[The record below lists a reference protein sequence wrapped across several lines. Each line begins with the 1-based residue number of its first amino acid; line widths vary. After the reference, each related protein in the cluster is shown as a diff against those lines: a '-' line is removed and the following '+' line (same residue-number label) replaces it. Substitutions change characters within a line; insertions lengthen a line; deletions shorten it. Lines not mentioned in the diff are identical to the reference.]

1 MEERKEEEGLRTVII
16 TGLSGAGRTL
26 AMRCFEDSGYFC
38 IDNLPS
44 SLILDLLDICSLP
57 GSKIDKLA
65 LVLDVRGRYF
75 FDQLPNILR
84 DLKEKNIDYQ
94 ILFLWA
100 DDETLV
106 KRFKET
112 RRTHPLVKNA
122 DVSEGI
128 RIEKERMKFLRDVA
142 DIVIDTSHLTPMEL
156 KNRINNTI
164 ILGLER
170 ERMQIQ
176 VVSFGYSLGIPQD
189 ADLVMD
195 VRFLPNPNYVES
207 LRLKSGLD
215 KEVYDFV
222 MSKKETERFLKI
234 FSKLLSYT
242 IPNYILEGKNYL
254 KIAIGC
260 TGGRHRSIVIARE
273 IFNFLK
279 EEGYE
284 TTINHRE
291 LK

>member
-1 MEERKEEEGLRTVII
+1 
-16 TGLSGAGRTL
+16 
-26 AMRCFEDSGYFC
+26 MRCFEDAGYFC

-44 SLILDLLDICSLP
+44 SLFLDLINICSLP

-65 LVLDVRGRYF
+65 LVIDVRSRDF
-75 FDQLPNILR
+75 FDQLPNVLK
-84 DLKEKNIDYQ
+84 DLNKKNIDYQ

-100 DDETLV
+100 GDETLV

-122 DVSEGI
+122 NVLKGI

-164 ILGLER
+164 ISGLER

-176 VVSFGYSLGIPQD
+176 VVSFGYSLGIPWD

-207 LRLKSGLD
+207 LKLKSGLD

-222 MSKKETERFLKI
+222 MSKKETEKFLKI

-260 TGGRHRSIVIARE
+260 TGGRHRSVVIAKE

-279 EEGYE
+279 ERGYE
-284 TTINHRE
+284 IIIDHRD
-291 LK
+291 LQ

>member
-1 MEERKEEEGLRTVII
+1 MEKSEALKTIII

-26 AMRCFEDSGYFC
+26 AMRCFEDAGYFC

-44 SLILDLLDICSLP
+44 SLILDLINICSLP

-65 LVLDVRGRYF
+65 LVIDVRSRDF
-75 FDQLPNILR
+75 FDQLPNVLK
-84 DLKEKNIDYQ
+84 DLNKKNIDYQ

-100 DDETLV
+100 GDETLV

-122 DVSEGI
+122 NVLKGI
-128 RIEKERMKFLRDVA
+128 RIEKERMKFLRETA
-142 DIVIDTSHLTPMEL
+142 NIVIDTSHLTPMEL

-164 ILGLER
+164 ISGLER

-176 VVSFGYSLGIPQD
+176 VVSFGYSLGIPWD

-207 LRLKSGLD
+207 LKLKSGLD

-222 MSKKETERFLKI
+222 MSKKETEKFLKI

-260 TGGRHRSIVIARE
+260 TGGRHRSVVIAKE

-279 EEGYE
+279 ERGYE
-284 TTINHRE
+284 IILDHRD

>member
-1 MEERKEEEGLRTVII
+1 MEKSEGLKTIII

-26 AMRCFEDSGYFC
+26 AMRCFEDAGYFC

-44 SLILDLLDICSLP
+44 SLILDLINICSLP

-84 DLKEKNIDYQ
+84 DLKEKSIDYQ

-100 DDETLV
+100 GDETLI

-122 DVSEGI
+122 NVLKGI
-128 RIEKERMKFLRDVA
+128 RIEKERMKFLREIA
-142 DIVIDTSHLTPMEL
+142 NIVIDTSHLTPIEL

-164 ILGLER
+164 ISGLER

-176 VVSFGYSLGIPQD
+176 VVSFGYSLGIPWD

-195 VRFLPNPNYVES
+195 VRFLPNPNYIES
-207 LRLKSGLD
+207 LKLKSGLD

-222 MSKKETERFLKI
+222 MSKKETEKFLKI

-260 TGGRHRSIVIARE
+260 TGGRHRSVVIAKE
-273 IFNFLK
+273 IFDFLK
-279 EEGYE
+279 EQGYE
-284 TTINHRE
+284 VIIDHRD

>member
-1 MEERKEEEGLRTVII
+1 MEKSEALKTIII

-26 AMRCFEDSGYFC
+26 AMRCFEDAGYFC

-44 SLILDLLDICSLP
+44 SLILDLINICSLP

-65 LVLDVRGRYF
+65 LVIDVRSRDF
-75 FDQLPNILR
+75 FDQLPNVLK
-84 DLKEKNIDYQ
+84 DLNKKNIDYQ

-100 DDETLV
+100 GDETLV

-122 DVSEGI
+122 NVLKGI
-128 RIEKERMKFLRDVA
+128 RIEKERMKFLRETA
-142 DIVIDTSHLTPMEL
+142 NIVIDTSHLTPMEL

-164 ILGLER
+164 ISGLER

-176 VVSFGYSLGIPQD
+176 VVSFGYSLGIPWD

-207 LRLKSGLD
+207 LKLKSGLD

-222 MSKKETERFLKI
+222 MSKKETENFLKI

-260 TGGRHRSIVIARE
+260 TGGRHRSVVIAKE

-279 EEGYE
+279 ERGYE
-284 TTINHRE
+284 IIIDHRD

>member
-1 MEERKEEEGLRTVII
+1 MEKSEALKTIII

-26 AMRCFEDSGYFC
+26 AMRCFEDAGYFC

-44 SLILDLLDICSLP
+44 SLILDLINICSLP

-65 LVLDVRGRYF
+65 LVIDVRSRDF
-75 FDQLPNILR
+75 FDQLPNVLK
-84 DLKEKNIDYQ
+84 DLNKKNIDYQ

-100 DDETLV
+100 GDETLV

-122 DVSEGI
+122 NVLKGI
-128 RIEKERMKFLRDVA
+128 RIEKERMKFLRETA
-142 DIVIDTSHLTPMEL
+142 NIVIDTSHLTPMEL

-164 ILGLER
+164 ISGLER

-176 VVSFGYSLGIPQD
+176 VVSFGYSLGIPWD

-207 LRLKSGLD
+207 LKLKSGLD

-222 MSKKETERFLKI
+222 MSKKETEKFLKI

-260 TGGRHRSIVIARE
+260 TGGRHRSVVIAKE

-279 EEGYE
+279 ERGYE
-284 TTINHRE
+284 IIIDHRD

>member
-1 MEERKEEEGLRTVII
+1 MEKSEGLKTIII

-26 AMRCFEDSGYFC
+26 AMRCFEDAGYFC

-44 SLILDLLDICSLP
+44 SLILDLINICSLP

-65 LVLDVRGRYF
+65 LVIDVRSRDF
-75 FDQLPNILR
+75 FDQLPNVLK
-84 DLKEKNIDYQ
+84 DLNKKNIDYQ
-94 ILFLWA
+94 ILFLSA
-100 DDETLV
+100 DEETLV

-112 RRTHPLVKNA
+112 RRTHPLAKKA
-122 DVSEGI
+122 DFLEGI
-128 RIEKERMKFLRDVA
+128 RIEKGRIKFLRETA

-164 ILGLER
+164 ILGLESKR
-170 ERMQIQ
+170 IQIQ

-222 MSKKETERFLKI
+222 ISKKGTTKFLNI
-234 FSKLLSYT
+234 FKKLLSYT
-242 IPNYILEGKNYL
+242 IPKYILEGKNYL

-260 TGGRHRSIVIARE
+260 TGGRHRSAVIAKE

-279 EEGYE
+279 EQGYE
-284 TTINHRE
+284 VIINHRD
-291 LK
+291 LQ

>member
-1 MEERKEEEGLRTVII
+1 MEKSEGLKTIII

-26 AMRCFEDSGYFC
+26 AMRCFEDAGYFC

-44 SLILDLLDICSLP
+44 SLFLDLINICSLP

-65 LVLDVRGRYF
+65 LVIDVRSRDF
-75 FDQLPNILR
+75 FDQLPNVLK
-84 DLKEKNIDYQ
+84 DLNKKNIDYQ

-100 DDETLV
+100 GDETLV

-122 DVSEGI
+122 NVLKGI
-128 RIEKERMKFLRDVA
+128 RIEKERMKFLRETA
-142 DIVIDTSHLTPMEL
+142 NIVIDTSHLTPMEL

-164 ILGLER
+164 ISSLER

-176 VVSFGYSLGIPQD
+176 VVSFGYSLGIPWD

-207 LRLKSGLD
+207 LKLKSGLD

-222 MSKKETERFLKI
+222 MSKKETEKFLKI

-260 TGGRHRSIVIARE
+260 TGGRHRSVVIAKE
-273 IFNFLK
+273 IFDFLK
-279 EEGYE
+279 EQGYE
-284 TTINHRE
+284 LIIDHRDIE
-291 LK
+291 

>member
-1 MEERKEEEGLRTVII
+1 MEKSEALKTIII

-26 AMRCFEDSGYFC
+26 AMRCFEDAGYFC

-44 SLILDLLDICSLP
+44 SLILDLINICSLP

-65 LVLDVRGRYF
+65 LVIDVRSRDF
-75 FDQLPNILR
+75 FDQLPNVLK
-84 DLKEKNIDYQ
+84 DLNKKNIDYQ

-100 DDETLV
+100 GDETLV

-122 DVSEGI
+122 NVLKGI
-128 RIEKERMKFLRDVA
+128 RIEKERMKFLRETA
-142 DIVIDTSHLTPMEL
+142 NIVIDTSHLTPMEL

-164 ILGLER
+164 ISGLER

-176 VVSFGYSLGIPQD
+176 VVSFGYSLGIPWD

-207 LRLKSGLD
+207 LKLKSGLD

-222 MSKKETERFLKI
+222 MGKKETEKFLKI

-260 TGGRHRSIVIARE
+260 TGGRHRSVVIAKE

-279 EEGYE
+279 ERGYE
-284 TTINHRE
+284 IIIDHRD

>member
-1 MEERKEEEGLRTVII
+1 MEKSEGLKTIII

-26 AMRCFEDSGYFC
+26 AIRCFEDAGYFC

-44 SLILDLLDICSLP
+44 SLILDLINICSLP

-65 LVLDVRGRYF
+65 LVIDVRSRDF
-75 FDQLPNILR
+75 FDQLPNVLK
-84 DLKEKNIDYQ
+84 DLNKKNIDYQ

-100 DDETLV
+100 GDETLV

-122 DVSEGI
+122 NVLKGI
-128 RIEKERMKFLRDVA
+128 RIEKERMKFLRETA
-142 DIVIDTSHLTPMEL
+142 NIVIDTSHLTPMEL

-164 ILGLER
+164 ISGLER

-222 MSKKETERFLKI
+222 ISKKETERFLKI

-260 TGGRHRSIVIARE
+260 TGGRHRSVVIAKE

-279 EEGYE
+279 EQGYE
-284 TTINHRE
+284 VIIDHRD